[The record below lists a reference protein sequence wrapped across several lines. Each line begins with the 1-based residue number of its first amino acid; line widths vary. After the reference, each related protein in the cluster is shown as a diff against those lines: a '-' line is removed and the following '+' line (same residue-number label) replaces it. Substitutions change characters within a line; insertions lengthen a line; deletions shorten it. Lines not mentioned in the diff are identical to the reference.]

1 MTIEVDKKD
10 LVNLIAG
17 TSLPSYD
24 YINEFTQI
32 GVGYY
37 VGGFCDRWEWNKS
50 GLEKLDENT
59 LLEIYRKI
67 NR

>member
-32 GVGYY
+32 GAGEYI
-37 VGGFCDRWEWNKS
+37 GGFYDRWEWNKS

-59 LLEIYRKI
+59 LLEIYKKVK
-67 NR
+67 